1 MRKQPKIS
9 IIVPVK
15 NMAGRLSNF
24 YTWTVELNTDYE
36 LIVVHDF
43 EDLET
48 TKELKSHLEKHV
60 ICKYLYLED
69 VYGSPGAARNAGLKL
84 ATGEWV
90 MFWDSDDVGQVVA
103 INEWLRKDSRK
114 EVDFEVF
121 RFTKCN
127 FLDENELVQD
137 RWSDDFNQNFLN
149 WLLEPGIW
157 RCLFRRTRIEGLAF
171 TEILMGED
179 QVFILDALTKGIMPV
194 FSDLN
199 SYKYYVGISGQLTSS
214 KIATKHIEKA
224 TEIILGRRSIKLE
237 IVTKAVDILWTK
249 MSLSGLK
256 KLSFYRKVPIF
267 LQLILFALR
276 HHQVRTTLFEVT
288 RRKTGL

>member
-15 NMAGRLSNF
+15 SMAGKLSNF

-36 LIVVHDF
+36 LIVVHDLG
-43 EDLET
+43 DLET
-48 TKELKSHLEKHV
+48 TKELMSHLEKHV

-69 VYGSPGAARNAGLKL
+69 TYGSPGAARNAGLKL

-90 MFWDSDDVGQVVA
+90 TFWDSDDVGQVVA
-103 INEWLRKDSRK
+103 INEWLRMEENK

-127 FLDENELVQD
+127 ALDASELVQNN
-137 RWSDDFNQNFLN
+137 WNNDFNQNFLN
-149 WLLEPGIW
+149 WLVEPGIW
-157 RCLFRRTRIEGLAF
+157 RCLFRRSRIEELVF

-179 QVFILDALTKGIMPV
+179 QIFILDVLTKGILPH
-194 FSDLN
+194 FSNLN
-199 SYKYYVGISGQLTSS
+199 SYKYYLGNSGQLTNS
-214 KIATKHIEKA
+214 KKAIRDIDQA
-224 TEIILGRRSIKLE
+224 TESILERRISKSE
-237 IVTKAVDILWTK
+237 IVTNAVDILWTK

-256 KLSFYRKVPIF
+256 KLSFHHKVKIG
-267 LQLILFALR
+267 LQLIYFGLR
-276 HHQVRTTLFEVT
+276 YSQVRITLFEVV
-288 RRKTGL
+288 RRKSRA

>member
-15 NMAGRLSNF
+15 NMAGKLSNF

-36 LIVVHDF
+36 LIVVHDLG
-43 EDLET
+43 DLET
-48 TKELKSHLEKHV
+48 SKELIGHLEKHV

-69 VYGSPGAARNAGLKL
+69 IYGSPGAARNAGLKS

-103 INEWLRKDSRK
+103 INEWLRMEENK

-127 FLDENELVQD
+127 ALDESDLVQNN
-137 RWSDDFNQNFLN
+137 WSNDFNQNFLN
-149 WLLEPGIW
+149 WLVEPGIW
-157 RCLFRRTRIEGLAF
+157 RCLFRRGRIEELIF

-179 QVFILDALTKGIMPV
+179 QIFILDVLTKGILPH
-194 FSDLN
+194 FSNLN
-199 SYKYYVGISGQLTSS
+199 SYKYYLGNSGQLTNS
-214 KIATKHIEKA
+214 KKAIRDIDQATKN
-224 TEIILGRRSIKLE
+224 ILERRISKTE
-237 IVTKAVDILWTK
+237 IVTNAVDILWTK

-256 KLSFYRKVPIF
+256 KLSFHHKVKIG
-267 LQLILFALR
+267 LQLIYFGLRYSQVRNTLFA
-276 HHQVRTTLFEVT
+276 VV
-288 RRKTGL
+288 RRKSKV